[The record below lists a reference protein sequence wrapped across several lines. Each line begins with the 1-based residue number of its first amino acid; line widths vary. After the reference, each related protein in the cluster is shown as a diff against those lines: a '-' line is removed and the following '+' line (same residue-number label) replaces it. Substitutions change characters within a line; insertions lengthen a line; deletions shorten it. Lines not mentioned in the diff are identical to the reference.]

1 VVVGLVP
8 DGTLVVDPAT
18 LRLAWVRV
26 ATRRLGP
33 TPR

>member
-1 VVVGLVP
+1 VVVGLIP

-18 LRLAWVRV
+18 LRLSWVRV
-26 ATRRLGP
+26 ATLHLGP